1 MKDANDEGLV
11 GPKSFPIIF
20 NREDFIICKFFVL
33 MCAQAN
39 LARRRSG
46 GRRLVVEE
54 PFGNFSSIH
63 SSYLWMEKLVSDGLM
78 TLIIL
83 FRKL

>member
-1 MKDANDEGLV
+1 MMRVVFPFTTESNMVLIVKDANDEGLV

-39 LARRRSG
+39 
-46 GRRLVVEE
+46 
-54 PFGNFSSIH
+54 
-63 SSYLWMEKLVSDGLM
+63 
-78 TLIIL
+78 
-83 FRKL
+83 